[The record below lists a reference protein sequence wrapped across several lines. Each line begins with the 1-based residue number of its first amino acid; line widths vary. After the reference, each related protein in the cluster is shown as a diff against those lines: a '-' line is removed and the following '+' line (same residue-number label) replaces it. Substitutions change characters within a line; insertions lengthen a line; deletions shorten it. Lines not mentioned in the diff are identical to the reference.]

1 MAFAKLSAALLAC
14 DDARP
19 PVMSAPEPPL
29 SRLDLASAAPETHKL
44 LSHLFKA
51 LKLHVFQRE
60 YDKVAR
66 RCAAEGLDYSGFLLR
81 LAELE
86 VSERQQLLIERRIR
100 DAQFPALK
108 RLDSFDFAA
117 VPALDKGAVL
127 ELARCDYITRRE
139 NVIATGEHGTG
150 KTHVAVAL
158 GLAACEKGLS
168 VGFFTAASLVRAL
181 VEAQNER
188 RLSRLQHRLAT
199 CQLLI
204 IDELGYV
211 PLSRSGGELLFEVC
225 SQRCERGATMIT
237 SNLPIDRWIHVF
249 GCERLTGALLD
260 RLTHH
265 VHLLDM
271 RGESYRLKHGK
282 RLPQASGGA
291 LGSPPAGLH
300 LV

>member
-14 DDARP
+14 DNPRP
-19 PVMSAPEPPL
+19 PAMPAPEPAHPRLAL
-29 SRLDLASAAPETHKL
+29 SSAAPETHKL
-44 LSHLFKA
+44 LAHFFKA

-60 YDKVAR
+60 YDRVAR
-66 RCAAEGLDYSGFLLR
+66 QCAADGQDYSGFLLR

-86 VSERQQLLIERRIR
+86 LTERNRLLIERRIR
-100 DAQFPALK
+100 EANFPARK
-108 RLDSFDFAA
+108 RLDGFDFAA
-117 VPALDKGAVL
+117 MPALDSSAIL
-127 ELARCDYITRRE
+127 ELARCDYIARRE
-139 NVIATGEHGTG
+139 NVIAIGGHGTG
-150 KTHVAVAL
+150 KTHIAVAL
-158 GLAACEKGLS
+158 GMAACEKGLS
-168 VGFFTAASLVRAL
+168 VSFSTAASLVRAL

-211 PLSRSGGELLFEVC
+211 PLSRSGGELLFEVF

-237 SNLPIDRWIHVF
+237 SNLPVDEWTGVF

-260 RLTHH
+260 RLTHC

-271 RGESYRLKHGK
+271 HGESYRARHGK
-282 RLPQASGGA
+282 GPRPAANEGDQ
-291 LGSPPAGLH
+291 PAGLH